1 MNSPRVTD
9 ADRQRGWA
17 ELEVELTDGACEW
30 VRVHALAPADLLA
43 LAILSPAAALTKG
56 LAKAL
61 RADAEFIARLGPAQ
75 QVAIASMMA
84 DLIYGEREAGAIIKQ
99 SVLAVLAKGK
109 S

>member
-17 ELEVELTDGACEW
+17 ELEVELTDGAHEF
-30 VRVHALAPADLLA
+30 VRVHALEPAALIA
-43 LAILSPAAALTKG
+43 LAALPPAAALEKG

-61 RADAEFIARLGPAQ
+61 RADAEFIAHLGPAQ

-99 SVLAVLAKGK
+99 SVLAVLKKGK